1 MSELIS
7 ARFVYEQ
14 EGNTDGTTGEC
25 EQLIVEVEGIVLGE
39 GGYYVIRT
47 EGWSLD
53 DSSEIAG
60 IIERVRRAVKEVGN
74 EPKTDNDI

>member
-14 EGNTDGTTGEC
+14 EGNTDGTTGEY

-60 IIERVRRAVKEVGN
+60 IIERVRRAVKEAGN